1 MKIFTK
7 IAMTLAVATTIAT
20 SAFAGGPMTNTN
32 QSAHFLR
39 SVARG
44 TSLST
49 DAVYTNPAGVVF
61 MDNGFHLGLSDQ
73 MATQTRTITSQY
85 AAFAMGAQNN
95 ANPTKD
101 FKGEV
106 FSPLIPS
113 VHFAWKHNRVAVMA
127 GIGVNGGGGSLEFA
141 NGLGSFERMFSVL
154 PVGMQQLQIPAT
166 AYDMD
171 MYLMGKSMTLA
182 FNAGAAYRITDWLS
196 VAAQIRYSSTSNSY
210 EGHMK
215 NINVLVGGQ
224 MQSASAL
231 FTSALNTMKGQY
243 AEYSALYEQLVAAG
257 LGESAQAKELQAG
270 LAQLQAG
277 MQTVG
282 ENAVKTSDHVLDVKQ
297 KGSSISPVVALAFHK
312 GAWDASVKY
321 EFKMATELEIT
332 SAEVSAKDPVINAIF
347 ADGSIVKAETPALLA
362 AAVSRH
368 FGPVKVTAQWHHF
381 FDKNAENSFSPVIL
395 GNTNEY
401 MLGAEYQIN
410 DKWLVSAGTQRTQLN
425 MNENAYSDM
434 NFAISSWSIAAGLK
448 YQACDMVG
456 INLGIMPTIYDEAVA
471 VGQVSGVDFKD
482 VYKRTS
488 LAWGIGLDLK
498 FGK

>member
-7 IAMTLAVATTIAT
+7 IALTLAVATTVAS

-61 MDNGFHLGLSDQ
+61 MENGFHLGLSDQ
-73 MATQTRTITSQY
+73 MATQTRTISSTY
-85 AAFAMGAQNN
+85 APFAMGAQNGMQM
-95 ANPTKD
+95 TKD
-101 FKGEV
+101 FEGAV
-106 FSPLIPS
+106 TSLVIPS
-113 VHFAWKHNRVAVMA
+113 LHFAWKHNRLAVMA
-127 GIGVNGGGGSLEFA
+127 GFGVNGGGGSLEFA

-182 FNAGAAYRITDWLS
+182 FNAGAAFRLTDWLS

-231 FTSALNTMKGQY
+231 FTNAFTTMQGQY
-243 AEYSALYEQLVAAG
+243 AQLVAAG
-257 LGESAQAKELQAG
+257 MGDSETAQKL
-270 LAQLQAG
+270 LAG
-277 MQTVG
+277 MQAAG
-282 ENAVKTSDHVLDVKQ
+282 ENAVKTADHILDVKQ
-297 KGSSISPVVALAFHK
+297 KGTSISPIVALAFHK

-347 ADGSIVKAETPALLA
+347 ADGSKVKAETPALLA

-381 FDKNAENSFSPVIL
+381 FDKNAENSFSPVIE

-401 MLGAEYQIN
+401 MMGVEWQIT

-434 NFAISSWSIAAGLK
+434 NFAISSWSIAGGLK
-448 YQACDMVG
+448 YQACDLVG

-488 LAWGIGLDLK
+488 LAWGIGLDFK

>member
-7 IAMTLAVATTIAT
+7 IALTLAVATTVVS

-44 TSLST
+44 TSLTT

-61 MDNGFHLGLSDQ
+61 MADGFHLGINDQ
-73 MATQTRTITSQY
+73 MATQTRTITSTY
-85 AAFAMGAQNN
+85 APFAMGAKNGGV
-95 ANPTKD
+95 ATKD
-101 FKGEV
+101 FEGAV
-106 FSPLIPS
+106 TSLVIPS
-113 VHFAWKHNRVAVMA
+113 VHFAWKHNRLALMA
-127 GIGVNGGGGSLEFA
+127 GFGVNGGGGSLEFA
-141 NGLGSFERMFSVL
+141 NGLGSFERQFSVL
-154 PVGMQQLQIPAT
+154 PVGMQQLNIPAT

-182 FNAGAAYRITDWLS
+182 FNAGAAFRLTDWLS

-231 FTSALNTMKGQY
+231 FTSALTTMQGQY
-243 AEYSALYEQLVAAG
+243 AQYSAMYEQLVAAG
-257 LGESAQAKELQAG
+257 MGESAQAKELQAG

-282 ENAVKTSDHVLDVKQ
+282 ENAVKTSDHILDVKQ

-312 GAWDASVKY
+312 GAWDASLKY
-321 EFKMATELEIT
+321 EFKMATELEIE

-347 ADGSIVKAETPALLA
+347 ADGTTVKAETPALLA

-381 FDKNAENSFSPVIL
+381 FDKNAENSFSPVIE

-401 MLGAEYQIN
+401 MLGVEWQIS

-434 NFAISSWSIAAGLK
+434 NFSISSWSVAAGLK
-448 YQACDMVG
+448 YQVCDLVG

-488 LAWGIGLDLK
+488 LAWGIGLDFK

>member
-1 MKIFTK
+1 
-7 IAMTLAVATTIAT
+7 MTLAVAAIST

-61 MDNGFHLGLSDQ
+61 MDNGFHIGLSDQ
-73 MATQTRTITSQY
+73 MAAQTRTITSTY
-85 AAFAMGAQNN
+85 APFAMGAKNGGQ
-95 ANPTKD
+95 ATKE

-113 VHFAWKHNRVAVMA
+113 VHFAWKHNRWAVMA

-154 PVGMQQLQIPAT
+154 PVGMQQLGIQAT
-166 AYDMD
+166 GYDMD

-182 FNAGAAYRITDWLS
+182 FNVGAAFRITDWLS
-196 VAAQIRYSSTSNSY
+196 IAAQVRYSSTSNAY

-215 NINVLVGGQ
+215 NINVIVGGQ
-224 MQSASAL
+224 PQSASAL
-231 FTSALNTMKGQY
+231 FAGALATMQGQY
-243 AEYSALYEQLVAAG
+243 QQLVAAG
-257 LGESAQAKELQAG
+257 MGDSAQAQ
-270 LAQLQAG
+270 QLLAG
-277 MQTVG
+277 MQSVG
-282 ENAVKTSDHVLDVKQ
+282 ANAVKTQDHILDVKQ
-297 KGSSISPVVALAFHK
+297 KGSSISPVVALAFHHGK
-312 GAWDASVKY
+312 WDASVKY
-321 EFKMATELEIT
+321 EFEMKTELEIE

-347 ADGSIVKAETPALLA
+347 ADGSKIKAETPALLA

-368 FGPVKVTAQWHHF
+368 FGPVKVTAQWHHY
-381 FDKNAENSFSPVIL
+381 FDKDAVNSFSPVIE

-401 MLGAEYQIN
+401 MMGVEWAITDRLLI
-410 DKWLVSAGTQRTQLN
+410 SAGTQRTQLN

-434 NFAISSWSIAAGLK
+434 NYSISSWSVGIGAAYK
-448 YQACDMVG
+448 VCDAVR
-456 INLGIMPTIYDEAVA
+456 INLGYMPTIYDEVTA
-471 VGQVSGVDFKD
+471 VGQASGIDFKD
-482 VYKRTS
+482 LYQRTS
-488 LAWGIGLDLK
+488 HAWGIGLDLK
-498 FGK
+498 FGGKKN

>member
-7 IAMTLAVATTIAT
+7 IAMTLAVAAIST

-61 MDNGFHLGLSDQ
+61 MDNGFHIGLSDQ
-73 MATQTRTITSQY
+73 MAAQTRTITSTY
-85 AAFAMGAQNN
+85 APFAMGAKNGGQ
-95 ANPTKD
+95 ATKE

-113 VHFAWKHNRVAVMA
+113 VHFAWKHNRWAVMA
-127 GIGVNGGGGSLEFA
+127 GIGVNGGGGSLEF
-141 NGLGSFERMFSVL
+141 NDGLGSFERMFSVL
-154 PVGMQQLQIPAT
+154 PVGMQQLGIQASG
-166 AYDMD
+166 YDMD

-182 FNAGAAYRITDWLS
+182 FNVGAAFRITDWLS
-196 VAAQIRYSSTSNSY
+196 IAAQVRYSSTSNAY

-215 NINVLVGGQ
+215 NINVIVGGQ
-224 MQSASAL
+224 PQSASTLFAGAL
-231 FTSALNTMKGQY
+231 ATMQGQY
-243 AEYSALYEQLVAAG
+243 QQLVAAG
-257 LGESAQAKELQAG
+257 MGDSAQAQ
-270 LAQLQAG
+270 QLLAG
-277 MQTVG
+277 MQSVG
-282 ENAVKTSDHVLDVKQ
+282 ANAVKTQDHILDVKQ
-297 KGSSISPVVALAFHK
+297 KGSSISPVVALAFHHGK
-312 GAWDASVKY
+312 WDASVKY
-321 EFKMATELEIT
+321 EFEMKTELEIE

-347 ADGSIVKAETPALLA
+347 ADGSKIKAETPALLA

-368 FGPVKVTAQWHHF
+368 FGPVKVTAQWHHY
-381 FDKNAENSFSPVIL
+381 FDKDAENSFSPVIE

-401 MLGAEYQIN
+401 MMGVEWQISP
-410 DKWLVSAGTQRTQLN
+410 KWLVSAGTQRTQLN

-434 NFAISSWSIAAGLK
+434 NYSISSWSVGVGLA
-448 YQACDMVG
+448 YQICDAVRL
-456 INLGIMPTIYDEAVA
+456 NLGYMPTIYDEVTA
-471 VGQVSGVDFKD
+471 VGQANGVDFKD
-482 VYKRTS
+482 LYQRTS
-488 LAWGIGLDLK
+488 HAWGIGLDLK

>member
-7 IAMTLAVATTIAT
+7 IAMTLAVATTVAT

-39 SVARG
+39 SIARG

-61 MDNGFHLGLSDQ
+61 MENGFHLGLNDQ
-73 MATQTRTITSQY
+73 MAAQTRTITSTY
-85 AAFAMGAQNN
+85 APFAMGVQNGGQT
-95 ANPTKD
+95 TKE

-106 FSPLIPS
+106 FSPAIPS
-113 VHFAWKHNRVAVMA
+113 VHFAWKHNRLAIMA
-127 GIGVNGGGGSLEFA
+127 GMGVNGGGGSLEFA

-154 PVGMQQLQIPAT
+154 PVGMQELQIPAT

-182 FNAGAAYRITDWLS
+182 FNAGAAFRLTDWLS

-215 NINVLVGGQ
+215 DINVLVGGQ

-231 FTSALNTMKGQY
+231 LTNALNTMKGQ
-243 AEYSALYEQLVAAG
+243 YEQLVAAG
-257 LGESAQAKELQAG
+257 LGDSAD
-270 LAQLQAG
+270 AQKLLAG
-277 MQTVG
+277 MQAAG
-282 ENAVKTSDHVLDVKQ
+282 ENAVKTSNHVLNVKQ

-312 GAWDASVKY
+312 GAWDASLKY
-321 EFKMATELEIT
+321 EFKMATELEIE
-332 SAEVSAKDPVINAIF
+332 SAEVSAKDLVINSIF
-347 ADGSIVKAETPALLA
+347 ADGSKVKAETPALLA

-368 FGPVKVTAQWHHF
+368 FGPVKVTAQWHHY
-381 FDKNAENSFSPVIL
+381 FDKDAENSFTPVIE

-401 MLGAEYQIN
+401 MLGVEWQISE
-410 DKWLVSAGTQRTQLN
+410 KWLVSAGTQRTQLN

-434 NFAISSWSIAAGLK
+434 NFSISSWSIAAGLK
-448 YQACDMVG
+448 YQPCDIVG
-456 INLGIMPTIYDEAVA
+456 INLGIMPTLYDEAVA
-471 VGQVSGVDFKD
+471 EGKASGVDFKD
-482 VYKRTS
+482 VYNRTS
-488 LAWGIGLDLK
+488 IAWGIGLDFK

>member
-44 TSLST
+44 TSLTT

-61 MDNGFHLGLSDQ
+61 MENGFHLGLSDQ
-73 MATQTRTITSQY
+73 MATQTRTITSTY
-85 AAFAMGAQNN
+85 APFAMGAKNGGV
-95 ANPTKD
+95 ATKD
-101 FKGEV
+101 FEGNV
-106 FSPLIPS
+106 TSLVIPS
-113 VHFAWKHNRVAVMA
+113 VHFAWKHNRLAVMA

-141 NGLGSFERMFSVL
+141 DGLGSFERQFSVL
-154 PVGMQQLQIPAT
+154 PSAVSQLGQQFGLSANQ
-166 AYDMD
+166 YDMN

-182 FNAGAAYRITDWLS
+182 FNAGAAFRITDWLS
-196 VAAQIRYSSTSNSY
+196 VAAQVRFSSTSNSY
-210 EGHMK
+210 EGHIK
-215 NINVLVGGQ
+215 GI
-224 MQSASAL
+224 
-231 FTSALNTMKGQY
+231 ALNPNAPAFGMTGAMMPAATFFQTIAGAMAQVNPQLAAAAGQY
-243 AEYSALYEQLVAAG
+243 AAL
-257 LGESAQAKELQAG
+257 
-270 LAQLQAG
+270 
-277 MQTVG
+277 
-282 ENAVKTSDHVLDVKQ
+282 TSDHILDVKQ
-297 KGSSISPVVALAFHK
+297 KGTSISPVVALAFHK
-312 GAWDASVKY
+312 GAWDASLKY
-321 EFKMATELEIT
+321 EFKMATELEIE
-332 SAEVSAKDPVINAIF
+332 SAEVSAKDPVINGIF
-347 ADGSIVKAETPALLA
+347 ADGTKVKAETPALLA

-368 FGPVKVTAQWHHF
+368 FGPVKVTAQWHHY
-381 FDKNAENSFSPVIL
+381 FDKNAENSFSNVIE

-401 MLGAEYQIN
+401 MLGVEWQIS

-448 YQACDMVG
+448 YQVCDLVG

-471 VGQVSGVDFKD
+471 VGQISGVDFKD
-482 VYKRTS
+482 VYNRTS
-488 LAWGIGLDLK
+488 LAWGIGLDFK

>member
-7 IAMTLAVATTIAT
+7 IALTLAVATTVAS

-61 MDNGFHLGLSDQ
+61 MENGFHLGLSDQ
-73 MATQTRTITSQY
+73 MATQTRTISSTY
-85 AAFAMGAQNN
+85 APFAMGAQNGMQM
-95 ANPTKD
+95 TKD
-101 FKGEV
+101 FEGAV
-106 FSPLIPS
+106 TSLVIPS
-113 VHFAWKHNRVAVMA
+113 LHFAWKHNRLAVMA
-127 GIGVNGGGGSLEFA
+127 GFGVNGGGGSLEFA

-182 FNAGAAYRITDWLS
+182 FNAGAAFRLTDWLS

-231 FTSALNTMKGQY
+231 FTNAFTTMQGQY
-243 AEYSALYEQLVAAG
+243 AQLVAAG
-257 LGESAQAKELQAG
+257 MGDSETAQKL
-270 LAQLQAG
+270 LAG
-277 MQTVG
+277 MQAAG
-282 ENAVKTSDHVLDVKQ
+282 ENAVKTADHILDVKQ
-297 KGSSISPVVALAFHK
+297 KGTSISPVVALAFHK
-312 GAWDASVKY
+312 GAWDASLKY
-321 EFKMATELEIT
+321 EFKMATELEIK

-347 ADGSIVKAETPALLA
+347 ADGSKVKAETPALLA

-381 FDKNAENSFSPVIL
+381 FDKNAENSFSPVIE

-401 MLGAEYQIN
+401 MMGVEWQIT

-434 NFAISSWSIAAGLK
+434 NFAISSWSIAGGLK
-448 YQACDMVG
+448 YQACDLVG

-488 LAWGIGLDLK
+488 LAWGIGLDFK

>member
-7 IAMTLAVATTIAT
+7 IALTLAVATTVAT
-20 SAFAGGPMTNTN
+20 SAFAGGPMTNSN

-61 MDNGFHLGLSDQ
+61 MEDGFHLGLNDQ
-73 MATQTRTITSQY
+73 MAAQTRTITSTY
-85 AAFAMGAQNN
+85 APFAMGVQN
-95 ANPTKD
+95 AGNPTKE

-106 FSPLIPS
+106 FSPVIPS
-113 VHFAWKHNRVAVMA
+113 VHFAWKHNRLAIMA
-127 GIGVNGGGGSLEFA
+127 GMGVNGGGGSLEFA
-141 NGLGSFERMFSVL
+141 NGLGSFERQYSVL
-154 PVGMQQLQIPAT
+154 PVGMQQLNIPAS

-182 FNAGAAYRITDWLS
+182 FNAGAAFRLTDWLS
-196 VAAQIRYSSTSNSY
+196 VAAQVRFSSTSNSY

-215 NINVLVGGQ
+215 DINVLVGGQ

-231 FTSALNTMKGQY
+231 FSNAYATMKGQ
-243 AEYSALYEQLVAAG
+243 YEQLVAAG
-257 LGESAQAKELQAG
+257 LGDSADAQKLLVGMRAAG
-270 LAQLQAG
+270 IYAV
-277 MQTVG
+277 QT
-282 ENAVKTSDHVLDVKQ
+282 ADHILDVKQ
-297 KGSSISPVVALAFHK
+297 KGTSISPVVALAFHK
-312 GAWDASVKY
+312 GAWDASLKY
-321 EFKMATELEIT
+321 EFKMATELEIE
-332 SAEVSAKDPVINAIF
+332 SAEVSAKDPVINGIF
-347 ADGSIVKAETPALLA
+347 ADGSKVKSETPALLA

-368 FGPVKVTAQWHHF
+368 FGPVKVTAQWHHY
-381 FDKNAENSFSPVIL
+381 FDKDAENSFSPVIE

-401 MLGAEYQIN
+401 MMGVEWNIT
-410 DKWLVSAGTQRTQLN
+410 DKWLVSAGAQRTQLN

-434 NFAISSWSIAAGLK
+434 NFSISSWSIAAGLK
-448 YQACDMVG
+448 YQVCDLVG

-471 VGQVSGVDFKD
+471 VGQISGVDFKD
-482 VYKRTS
+482 VYNRTS
-488 LAWGIGLDLK
+488 IAWGIGLDFK

>member
-7 IAMTLAVATTIAT
+7 IALTLAVATTVAS

-61 MDNGFHLGLSDQ
+61 MENGFHLGLSDQ
-73 MATQTRTITSQY
+73 MATQTRTISSTY
-85 AAFAMGAQNN
+85 APFAMGAQNGMQM
-95 ANPTKD
+95 TKD
-101 FKGEV
+101 FEGAV
-106 FSPLIPS
+106 TSLVIPS
-113 VHFAWKHNRVAVMA
+113 LHFAWKHNRLAVMA
-127 GIGVNGGGGSLEFA
+127 GFGVNGGGGSLEFA

-182 FNAGAAYRITDWLS
+182 FNAGAAFRLTDWLS

-231 FTSALNTMKGQY
+231 FTNAFTTMQGQY
-243 AEYSALYEQLVAAG
+243 AQLVAAG
-257 LGESAQAKELQAG
+257 MGDSETAQKL
-270 LAQLQAG
+270 LAG
-277 MQTVG
+277 MQAAG
-282 ENAVKTSDHVLDVKQ
+282 ENAVKTADHILDVKQ
-297 KGSSISPVVALAFHK
+297 KGTSISPIVALAFHK
-312 GAWDASVKY
+312 GAWDASLKY
-321 EFKMATELEIT
+321 EFKMATELEIK

-347 ADGSIVKAETPALLA
+347 ADGSKVKAETPALLA

-381 FDKNAENSFSPVIL
+381 FDKNAENSFSPVIE

-401 MLGAEYQIN
+401 MMGVEWQIT

-434 NFAISSWSIAAGLK
+434 NFAISSWSIAGGLK
-448 YQACDMVG
+448 YQACDLVG

-488 LAWGIGLDLK
+488 LAWGIGLDFK

>member
-1 MKIFTK
+1 
-7 IAMTLAVATTIAT
+7 
-20 SAFAGGPMTNTN
+20 MTNTN

-61 MDNGFHLGLSDQ
+61 MENGFHLGLSDQ
-73 MATQTRTITSQY
+73 MATQTRTISSTY
-85 AAFAMGAQNN
+85 APFAMGAQNGMQM
-95 ANPTKD
+95 TKD
-101 FKGEV
+101 FEGAV
-106 FSPLIPS
+106 TSLVIPS
-113 VHFAWKHNRVAVMA
+113 LHFAWKHNRLAVMA
-127 GIGVNGGGGSLEFA
+127 GFGVNGGGGSLEFA

-182 FNAGAAYRITDWLS
+182 FNAGAAFRLTDWLS

-231 FTSALNTMKGQY
+231 FTNAFTTMQGQY
-243 AEYSALYEQLVAAG
+243 AQLVAAG
-257 LGESAQAKELQAG
+257 MGDSETAQKL
-270 LAQLQAG
+270 LAG
-277 MQTVG
+277 MQAAG
-282 ENAVKTSDHVLDVKQ
+282 ENAVKTADHILDVKQ
-297 KGSSISPVVALAFHK
+297 KGTSISPIVALAFHK
-312 GAWDASVKY
+312 GAWDASLKY
-321 EFKMATELEIT
+321 EFKMATELEIK

-347 ADGSIVKAETPALLA
+347 ADGSKVKAETPALLA

-381 FDKNAENSFSPVIL
+381 FDKNAENSFSPVIE

-401 MLGAEYQIN
+401 MMGVEWQIT

-434 NFAISSWSIAAGLK
+434 NFAISSWSIAGGLK
-448 YQACDMVG
+448 YQACDLVG

-488 LAWGIGLDLK
+488 LAWGIGLDFK